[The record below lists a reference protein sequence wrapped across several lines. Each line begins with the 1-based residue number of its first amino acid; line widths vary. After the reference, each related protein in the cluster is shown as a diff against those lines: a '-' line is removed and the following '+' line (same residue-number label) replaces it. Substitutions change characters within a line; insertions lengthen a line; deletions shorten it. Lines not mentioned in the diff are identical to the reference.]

1 MARRARTLTAD
12 GERPLTSD
20 PAHEA
25 TSDRARHLILLAPV
39 GIYFFSYFH
48 RIAPAVVV
56 ADLMAAFSP
65 SAAMLGLLSAVYPW
79 IFATMA
85 LPAGTLADT
94 AGPRWTLT
102 AGASFMAL
110 GAIVFGIAPTFGVA
124 VAGRVLVGL
133 GASVILIAWLR
144 LGAAWARPEET
155 ARLAGLT
162 QTVGAIGGLVGTAP
176 LALLVTRLGWRASFV
191 AIGAVTG
198 LVGAVCAVI
207 VRDRPRPTGLART
220 APPAAGGFA
229 DVVRAARAVV
239 ANPASWPPVLTSA
252 GIYATFLTFV
262 GLWGVPYL
270 VQVYGLSRVAASSYT
285 AWGAAGILIGAIS
298 IGWLSDRLLV
308 RRRLPLIV
316 FAALYAAVWYP
327 LAIPEGP
334 RLPLP
339 CFVPLCFLLGL
350 TSSVVAVVFA
360 VVPEV
365 NDPRRPGVAIG
376 FCNIPSFT
384 GIAILQW
391 LTGVM
396 LDAGFAGEVVDGV
409 RVYPFAAYRAVFMLC
424 AALATGAA
432 ISAFGVTETRC
443 RNVWRGAGSDA
454 RR

>member
-1 MARRARTLTAD
+1 M
-12 GERPLTSD
+12 
-20 PAHEA
+20 
-25 TSDRARHLILLAPV
+25 LLAPV

-65 SAAMLGLLSAVYPW
+65 TAAMLGLLSAVYPW
-79 IFATMA
+79 IFAAMA

-102 AGASFMAL
+102 AGATFMAL
-110 GAIVFGIAPTFGVA
+110 GAIVFGVAPTFCVA
-124 VAGRVLVGL
+124 VVGRVLVGL

-176 LALLVTRLGWRASFV
+176 LALLVARLGWRASFV

-198 LVGAVCAVI
+198 LVGAACALI
-207 VRDRPRPTGLART
+207 VRDRPRESGLTRAVP
-220 APPAAGGFA
+220 AAAGGFG
-229 DVVRAARAVV
+229 DVVRAAGAVV
-239 ANPASWPPVLTSA
+239 ANWASWPPVLTSA

-270 VQVYGLSRVAASSYT
+270 VQMYGLSRVAAAGYT
-285 AWGAAGILIGAIS
+285 AWAAAGILIGAIS

-308 RRRLPLIV
+308 RRRLPLIA
-316 FAALYAAVWYP
+316 FAALYAALWYP
-327 LAIPEGP
+327 LAIPDGP
-334 RLPLP
+334 RVPLP
-339 CFVPLCFLLGL
+339 WFAPLCFLLGL

-384 GIAILQW
+384 GIAVLQW
-391 LTGVM
+391 LSGAM

-409 RVYPFAAYRAVFMLC
+409 RVYPFAAYRSIFILC

-432 ISAFGVTETRC
+432 IAALGVRETRC
-443 RNVWRGAGSDA
+443 RNVWVGPARSDRRRG
-454 RR
+454 